1 MRTLNQEEKDLCSR
15 ILKGHGRNNF
25 LGNLIDDKLNGVRIH
40 IIKSLKQVTLLLQI
54 REQLPTPDEQDQLI
68 ARIEQ
73 IRDYLITAINLLH
86 MLDKEGYILLIQ
98 NATQVD
104 DEKQFGRGVRNL
116 PAISS
121 SFADGKIAELLID
134 YTDKEIYVTEAFRE
148 FCANNYVANDQYRFS
163 RQIRIAKY
171 ALIVAA
177 SALVLN
183 TFFNAL
189 TKLSGGTAIKK
200 EQIDTLSYRLKAIE
214 DKLTDTLKVK
224 VFPKPDPEI
233 KKVRPTKQKNG

>member
-1 MRTLNQEEKDLCSR
+1 MRTLNHEEKELCSR

-25 LGNLIDDKLNGVRIH
+25 LGNLIDDKIAGVRIH
-40 IIKSLKQVTLLLQI
+40 IIKSRKEVTLLLQT
-54 REQLPTPDEQDQLI
+54 RNQVPLPEEHEQII

-73 IRDYLITAINLLH
+73 IRDYLITVINLLH

-98 NATQVD
+98 NSTHVD
-104 DEKQFGRGVRNL
+104 DEKQFGPGVRNL

-148 FCANNYVANDQYRFS
+148 FCNNDYIANDLHRFR
-163 RQIRIAKY
+163 RQIRIAKS

-177 SALVLN
+177 SALLLN
-183 TFFNAL
+183 TFFNAWS
-189 TKLSGGTAIKK
+189 KFSGGTSIKK
-200 EQIDTLSYRLKAIE
+200 EQIDTLAYRLKAIE
-214 DKLTDTLKVK
+214 DKLSDTLKVK
-224 VFPKPDPEI
+224 IPVKVNPPS
-233 KKVRPTKQKNG
+233 KKKISVHWTL